1 MISFIRTLLL
11 VAIGTFF
18 LAACGVDGSSD
29 EDSNQPTPDA
39 SSEDSGGDSQPVT
52 DSPSAGFDPVSM
64 ITQIVD
70 EVIIKHYQTLSE
82 NASSFSVGEES
93 IATYCNAIGTDQE
106 TTRREIVQ
114 DQWRSLMADVQATE
128 LHVVGPAADNGGA
141 LRNRLHS
148 YSEGPLSTCGVDL
161 SVVLAEDDSFDIK
174 TRSLN
179 QRGMGAVEYLLF
191 NPVLDHT
198 CAPQVPETQ
207 SWNSRSDSERR
218 LKRCELAT
226 RIVTDVADA
235 ASTIES
241 DWQDFR
247 AEFINQDNAGDSLQR
262 LTDGLFALDKLTKDQ
277 KLTLPTGLSGDCS
290 ALTCPKLVESP
301 YAENT
306 YQNIRANLLSFRKI
320 FTGIDGLG
328 FDDYIDNEG
337 FPEVSERFL
346 DNIVAT
352 LAVIDIADASVNTE
366 VASIQTVAHE
376 TACTNAAAAP
386 DQPNQLN
393 VCRLAGSIKRI
404 TDDLKIDFVTIVGV
418 MIPDSAQS
426 DND

>member
-1 MISFIRTLLL
+1 LIS
-11 VAIGTFF
+11 
-18 LAACGVDGSSD
+18 
-29 EDSNQPTPDA
+29 N
-39 SSEDSGGDSQPVT
+39 
-52 DSPSAGFDPVSM
+52 
-64 ITQIVD
+64 
-70 EVIIKHYQTLSE
+70 
-82 NASSFSVGEES
+82 
-93 IATYCNAIGTDQE
+93 
-106 TTRREIVQ
+106 
-114 DQWRSLMADVQATE
+114 
-128 LHVVGPAADNGGA
+128 VGPLISAAWV
-141 LRNRLHS
+141 
-148 YSEGPLSTCGVDL
+148 LSNTCCL
-161 SVVLAEDDSFDIK
+161 I
-174 TRSLN
+174 
-179 QRGMGAVEYLLF
+179 
-191 NPVLDHT
+191 PVLDHT

-226 RIVTDVADA
+226 RIVSDVADA

-306 YQNIRANLLSFRKI
+306 YQNIRTNLLSFRKI

-337 FPEVSERFL
+337 FPDVSERFL

-352 LAVIDIADASVNTE
+352 LAVIDSADS
-366 VASIQTVAHE
+366 Q
-376 TACTNAAAAP
+376 C
-386 DQPNQLN
+386 
-393 VCRLAGSIKRI
+393 
-404 TDDLKIDFVTIVGV
+404 
-418 MIPDSAQS
+418 
-426 DND
+426 